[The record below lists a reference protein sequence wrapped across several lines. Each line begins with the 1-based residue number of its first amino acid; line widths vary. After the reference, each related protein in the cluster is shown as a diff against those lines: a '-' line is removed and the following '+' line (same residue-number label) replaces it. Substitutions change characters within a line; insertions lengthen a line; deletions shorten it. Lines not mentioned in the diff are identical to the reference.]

1 MGKLDFVILPVTL
14 QMIGSRLTIYVSMID
29 SAMATLPEAAVNLK
43 ALVMG
48 REDSYHNSIL

>member
-1 MGKLDFVILPVTL
+1 
-14 QMIGSRLTIYVSMID
+14 MIGSRLTIYVSMID